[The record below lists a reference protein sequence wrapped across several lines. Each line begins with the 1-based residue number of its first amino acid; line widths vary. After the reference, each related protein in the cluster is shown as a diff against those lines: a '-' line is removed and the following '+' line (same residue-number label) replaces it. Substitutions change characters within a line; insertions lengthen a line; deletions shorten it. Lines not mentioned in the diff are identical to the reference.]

1 MKRTTKEI
9 DKMTNMLTNFIIQH
23 SDVKREDADI
33 IAFGVKYGLITLA
46 EILGMVV
53 ISFLMREL
61 IPGAVILIAFISI
74 RVYAGGYHAK
84 TLPRCV
90 VMSTILF
97 TLIILG
103 YKMLYLPIIVKGLI
117 ALFLGV
123 LILIFSPV
131 ENDNRRL
138 SENEKKVFKN
148 RALLFYSI
156 SLIIFML
163 IKKLSNILVWAYL
176 MILVVLIW
184 GIVKERMKMTS
195 ERYVENEEQNKV
207 INRQRMAALVL

>member
-1 MKRTTKEI
+1 MVRFKNYHEVTNKKNYKEI

-23 SDVKREDADI
+23 SDAKREDADI

-176 MILVVLIW
+176 MILVVLIG

-195 ERYVENEEQNKV
+195 ER
-207 INRQRMAALVL
+207 

>member
-1 MKRTTKEI
+1 MKKTTKEI

-23 SDVKREDADI
+23 SDAKREDADI

-61 IPGAVILIAFISI
+61 SPGAVILIAFISI

-138 SENEKKVFKN
+138 SETEKKVFKN

-156 SLIIFML
+156 SLIIFIL

-176 MILVVLIW
+176 MILVVLIG

-195 ERYVENEEQNKV
+195 ER
-207 INRQRMAALVL
+207 

>member
-1 MKRTTKEI
+1 MKKTTKEI

-138 SENEKKVFKN
+138 SKNEKKVFKN

-176 MILVVLIW
+176 MIRVVLIG

-195 ERYVENEEQNKV
+195 ER
-207 INRQRMAALVL
+207 

>member
-23 SDVKREDADI
+23 SDVKREDAHI

-195 ERYVENEEQNKV
+195 ER
-207 INRQRMAALVL
+207 

>member
-23 SDVKREDADI
+23 SDAKREDADI

-176 MILVVLIW
+176 MILVVLIG

-195 ERYVENEEQNKV
+195 ER
-207 INRQRMAALVL
+207 

>member
-176 MILVVLIW
+176 MILVVLIG

-195 ERYVENEEQNKV
+195 ER
-207 INRQRMAALVL
+207 

>member
-1 MKRTTKEI
+1 MKKTTKEI

-138 SENEKKVFKN
+138 SKNEKKVFKN

-176 MILVVLIW
+176 MILVVLIG
-184 GIVKERMKMTS
+184 GIVKEKMKMTS
-195 ERYVENEEQNKV
+195 ER
-207 INRQRMAALVL
+207 

>member
-1 MKRTTKEI
+1 MKKTTKEI

-97 TLIILG
+97 TLIIHG

-138 SENEKKVFKN
+138 SKNEKKVFKN

-176 MILVVLIW
+176 MILVVLIG

-195 ERYVENEEQNKV
+195 ER
-207 INRQRMAALVL
+207 

>member
-1 MKRTTKEI
+1 LVRFKNYHEVTNEKNYKEI

-23 SDVKREDADI
+23 SDAKREDADI

-176 MILVVLIW
+176 MILVVLIG

-195 ERYVENEEQNKV
+195 ER
-207 INRQRMAALVL
+207 

>member
-1 MKRTTKEI
+1 MKKTTKEI

-23 SDVKREDADI
+23 SDAKREDADI

-84 TLPRCV
+84 ALPRCV

-156 SLIIFML
+156 SLIIFIL

-176 MILVVLIW
+176 MILVVLIG

-195 ERYVENEEQNKV
+195 ER
-207 INRQRMAALVL
+207 

>member
-23 SDVKREDADI
+23 SNVKREDADI

-176 MILVVLIW
+176 MILVVLIG

-195 ERYVENEEQNKV
+195 ER
-207 INRQRMAALVL
+207 

>member
-1 MKRTTKEI
+1 MKKTTKEI

-23 SDVKREDADI
+23 SDAKREDADI

-156 SLIIFML
+156 SLIIFIL

-176 MILVVLIW
+176 MILVVLIG

-195 ERYVENEEQNKV
+195 ER
-207 INRQRMAALVL
+207 

>member
-1 MKRTTKEI
+1 
-9 DKMTNMLTNFIIQH
+9 
-23 SDVKREDADI
+23 
-33 IAFGVKYGLITLA
+33 
-46 EILGMVV
+46 
-53 ISFLMREL
+53 
-61 IPGAVILIAFISI
+61 
-74 RVYAGGYHAK
+74 
-84 TLPRCV
+84 
-90 VMSTILF
+90 
-97 TLIILG
+97 
-103 YKMLYLPIIVKGLI
+103 MLYLPIIVKGLI

-138 SENEKKVFKN
+138 SKNEKKVFKN

-176 MILVVLIW
+176 MILVVLIG

-195 ERYVENEEQNKV
+195 ER
-207 INRQRMAALVL
+207 

>member
-97 TLIILG
+97 TLIIIG
-103 YKMLYLPIIVKGLI
+103 YKMLYLPIIVKELI

-176 MILVVLIW
+176 MILVVLIG

-195 ERYVENEEQNKV
+195 ER
-207 INRQRMAALVL
+207 

>member
-1 MKRTTKEI
+1 MKKNTKEI

-138 SENEKKVFKN
+138 SKNEKKVFKN

-176 MILVVLIW
+176 MILVVLIG

-195 ERYVENEEQNKV
+195 ER
-207 INRQRMAALVL
+207 

>member
-1 MKRTTKEI
+1 MKKEKFIKGFANVLAAVAVTVTSGVATTGCFAF
-9 DKMTNMLTNFIIQH
+9 LH
-23 SDVKREDADI
+23 KREDADI

-195 ERYVENEEQNKV
+195 ER
-207 INRQRMAALVL
+207 

>member
-195 ERYVENEEQNKV
+195 EREVENEEQKKG
-207 INRQRMAALVL
+207 INRQRMAALAL

>member
-1 MKRTTKEI
+1 MKTTSRPDVSNDLFNEVETELLEEMCI
-9 DKMTNMLTNFIIQH
+9 RDRH
-23 SDVKREDADI
+23 SDAKREDADI

-103 YKMLYLPIIVKGLI
+103 YKMLYLPIIVKGI
-117 ALFLGV
+117 IELFLGV
-123 LILIFSPV
+123 FILIFSPV

-176 MILVVLIW
+176 MILVVLIG

-195 ERYVENEEQNKV
+195 ER
-207 INRQRMAALVL
+207 

>member
-23 SDVKREDADI
+23 SDAKREDADI

-138 SENEKKVFKN
+138 SKNEEKVFKN

-195 ERYVENEEQNKV
+195 ER
-207 INRQRMAALVL
+207 

>member
-1 MKRTTKEI
+1 
-9 DKMTNMLTNFIIQH
+9 MTNMLTNFIIQH
-23 SDVKREDADI
+23 SDAKREDADI

-53 ISFLMREL
+53 ISFLMREF
-61 IPGAVILIAFISI
+61 IPGAVILIAFIFI

-84 TLPRCV
+84 TLLRCV

-138 SENEKKVFKN
+138 SKNEKKVFKN

-176 MILVVLIW
+176 MILVVLIG

-195 ERYVENEEQNKV
+195 ER
-207 INRQRMAALVL
+207 

>member
-23 SDVKREDADI
+23 SDAKREDADI

-53 ISFLMREL
+53 ISFLMREF

-117 ALFLGV
+117 ALFL
-123 LILIFSPV
+123 IFSPV

-138 SENEKKVFKN
+138 SKNEKKVFKN

-176 MILVVLIW
+176 MILVVLIG

-195 ERYVENEEQNKV
+195 ER
-207 INRQRMAALVL
+207 

>member
-1 MKRTTKEI
+1 M
-9 DKMTNMLTNFIIQH
+9 
-23 SDVKREDADI
+23 
-33 IAFGVKYGLITLA
+33 
-46 EILGMVV
+46 
-53 ISFLMREL
+53 
-61 IPGAVILIAFISI
+61 
-74 RVYAGGYHAK
+74 
-84 TLPRCV
+84 
-90 VMSTILF
+90 
-97 TLIILG
+97 
-103 YKMLYLPIIVKGLI
+103 PIIVKGLI

-138 SENEKKVFKN
+138 SKNEKKVFKN

-176 MILVVLIW
+176 MILVVLIG

-195 ERYVENEEQNKV
+195 ER
-207 INRQRMAALVL
+207 